1 LTSTAREII
10 RKHPQLFV
18 AAQGIMQQCEYYMC
32 SQTCLIC
39 LSRELEFGLQQ
50 ISHVNGCTAQY
61 LYAGLFNAGSDVRLH
76 AIDTLLLLVITSYS
90 HGNVQ
95 DLQMLPYGQSR
106 CMQVLIGSKVRANAG
121 CCLLCGAPS
130 LQ

>member
-1 LTSTAREII
+1 MHTTAREII
-10 RKHPQLFV
+10 GKHPQLFV

-32 SQTCLIC
+32 SQTCLVC
-39 LSRELEFGLQQ
+39 LSRELEFELQQ
-50 ISHVNGCTAQY
+50 FDMWMVAWLSTFMLVCLMQIVC
-61 LYAGLFNAGSDVRLH
+61 LH
-76 AIDTLLLLVITSYS
+76 AIDTLFLLVITSYS